1 MQKFH
6 KSKQIFLSVCSMTM
20 VISAGCVQ
28 QKPLEKLGLITTSGY
43 DLEGKNQIK
52 GTAVVQKFD
61 PMTES
66 ATKVITSVAKTSKG
80 IRQQANL
87 QSNQKLVTGQLR
99 SVVYSRELAK
109 KGIIQ
114 LVDTLNR
121 DSGIGNMVYLTIA
134 DKSASE
140 IMEIET
146 NNKGR
151 LNLGTYMYNLIK
163 QNVEGEQIISPTLHE
178 FNHNYYDIGK
188 DPVLPILK
196 VKNNDVIIS
205 GVGLFKGDR
214 LVDELKQ
221 GDLFYLKILI
231 DKYKAGTKEMGYTTD
246 QLKKIIIK
254 NENYTKKPIFSKIY
268 VSIDNIQSKTKIEL
282 VDKKNLRFR
291 VDVDLDSR
299 VLEMTEALDLGKPA
313 SVKFLENKLD
323 TSMKKRIEGLLLRF
337 KELEI
342 DPIGLG
348 NEYEAHLRGKP
359 ITQEEWDRKYK
370 DATFDVNVKNTIER
384 TGVID

>member
-1 MQKFH
+1 VRKLH
-6 KSKQIFLSVCSMTM
+6 NGRHRLLLVCSITM
-20 VISAGCVQ
+20 VISAGCVE

-43 DLEGKNQIK
+43 DMEGTNQIR

-61 PMTES
+61 PMTQS

-80 IRQQANL
+80 LRQQQNL
-87 QSNQKLVTGQLR
+87 QSNQKLVSGQLR

-121 DSGIGNMVYLTIA
+121 DAAIGNMVYLTIA

-140 IMEIET
+140 IMEIE
-146 NNKGR
+146 NDNKGS

-196 VKNNDVIIS
+196 VKDKDVIIS

-214 LVDELKQ
+214 LVDELRQ
-221 GDLFYLKILI
+221 GDLFYLKVLI
-231 DKYKAGTKEMGYTTD
+231 DKYKAGTKEMGYKTD

-268 VSIDNIQSKTKIEL
+268 VSIDNIRSKTKIEI

-299 VLEMTEALDLGKPA
+299 VLEMTEALDLGKPT
-313 SVKFLENKLD
+313 SVKFLEKKLD
-323 TSMKKRIEGLLLRF
+323 ESMKKKIESLLLHF

-342 DPIGLG
+342 DPVGLG

-370 DATFDVNVKNTIER
+370 DVTFDVHVKNTIER

>member
-1 MQKFH
+1 VRKLH
-6 KSKQIFLSVCSMTM
+6 NGRHRLLLVCSITM
-20 VISAGCVQ
+20 VIGAGCVQ

-43 DLEGKNQIK
+43 DMEGTNQIK

-80 IRQQANL
+80 LRQQQNL
-87 QSNQKLVTGQLR
+87 QSNQKLVSGQLR

-121 DSGIGNMVYLTIA
+121 DAAIGNMVYLTIA

-196 VKNNDVIIS
+196 VKKKDVIIS

-231 DKYKAGTKEMGYTTD
+231 DKYKAGTKEMGYKTD

-268 VSIDNIQSKTKIEL
+268 VSIDNIRSKTKIEL

-299 VLEMTEALDLGKPA
+299 VLEMTELLDLGKPA

-323 TSMKKRIEGLLLRF
+323 TSMKKKIEGLLLRF

-370 DATFDVNVKNTIER
+370 DVTFDVHVKNTIER

>member
-1 MQKFH
+1 MRKLH
-6 KSKQIFLSVCSMTM
+6 NGRHRLLLVCSITM
-20 VISAGCVQ
+20 VISAGCVE

-43 DLEGKNQIK
+43 DMEGTNQIR

-61 PMTES
+61 PMTQS
-66 ATKVITSVAKTSKG
+66 ATKVITSMAKTSKG
-80 IRQQANL
+80 LRQQQNL
-87 QSNQKLVTGQLR
+87 QSNQKLVSGQLR

-121 DSGIGNMVYLTIA
+121 DAAIGNMVYLTIA

-146 NNKGR
+146 NNKGS

-196 VKNNDVIIS
+196 VKDKDVIIS

-214 LVDELKQ
+214 LVDELRQ
-221 GDLFYLKILI
+221 GDLFYLKVLI
-231 DKYKAGTKEMGYTTD
+231 DKYKAGTKEMGYKTD

-268 VSIDNIQSKTKIEL
+268 VSIDNIRSKTKIEI

-299 VLEMTEALDLGKPA
+299 VLEMTEALDLGKPT
-313 SVKFLENKLD
+313 SVKFLEKKLD
-323 TSMKKRIEGLLLRF
+323 ESMKKKIESLLLHF

-342 DPIGLG
+342 DPVGLG

-370 DATFDVNVKNTIER
+370 DVTFDVHVKNTIER

>member
-1 MQKFH
+1 MRKFH
-6 KSKQIFLSVCSMTM
+6 NSKLILLTVCSMTM

-43 DLEGKNQIK
+43 DLEGTNQIK

-80 IRQQANL
+80 LRQQENL

-99 SVVYSRELAK
+99 SVVYSRELAQ

-114 LVDTLNR
+114 FVDTLNR
-121 DSGIGNMVYLTIA
+121 DAAIGNMVYLTIA

-163 QNVEGEQIISPTLHE
+163 QNVDGEQIISPTLHE

-196 VKNNDVIIS
+196 VKKKDVIIS

-231 DKYKAGTKEMGYTTD
+231 DKYKAGTKEMGYKTD

-268 VSIDNIQSKTKIEL
+268 VSIDNIRSKTKIKL
-282 VDKKNLRFR
+282 IDKKNLRFR
-291 VDVDLDSR
+291 VNVELDSR

-313 SVKFLENKLD
+313 SVKLLEKKFD
-323 TSMKKRIEGLLLRF
+323 QSMKKKIEGLLLRF
-337 KELEI
+337 KKLEI

-359 ITQEEWDRKYK
+359 ITQEEWDRRYK
-370 DATFDVNVKNTIER
+370 DVTFDVHVKNTIVQ

>member
-1 MQKFH
+1 VRKLH
-6 KSKQIFLSVCSMTM
+6 NGRHRLLLVCSITM
-20 VISAGCVQ
+20 VISAGCVE

-43 DLEGKNQIK
+43 DMEGTNQIR

-61 PMTES
+61 PMTQS
-66 ATKVITSVAKTSKG
+66 ATKVITSMAKTSKG
-80 IRQQANL
+80 LRQQQNL
-87 QSNQKLVTGQLR
+87 QSNQKLVSGQLR

-121 DSGIGNMVYLTIA
+121 DAAIGNMVYLTIA

-146 NNKGR
+146 NNKGS

-196 VKNNDVIIS
+196 VKDKDVIIS

-214 LVDELKQ
+214 LVDELRQ
-221 GDLFYLKILI
+221 GDLFYLKVLI
-231 DKYKAGTKEMGYTTD
+231 DKYKAGTKEMGYKTD

-268 VSIDNIQSKTKIEL
+268 VSIDNIRSKTKIEI

-299 VLEMTEALDLGKPA
+299 VLEMTEALDLGKPT
-313 SVKFLENKLD
+313 SVKFLEKKLD
-323 TSMKKRIEGLLLRF
+323 ESMKKKIESLLLHF

-342 DPIGLG
+342 DPVGLG

-370 DATFDVNVKNTIER
+370 DVTFDVHVKNTIER

>member
-1 MQKFH
+1 
-6 KSKQIFLSVCSMTM
+6 MTM

-28 QKPLEKLGLITTSGY
+28 QKPLEKLGLITTTGY
-43 DLEGKNQIK
+43 DMEGENQIK

-61 PMTES
+61 PMTKS
-66 ATKVITSVAKTSKG
+66 ATKMITSFAKTSKG
-80 IRQQANL
+80 LRQQSNL

-114 LVDTLNR
+114 LVDSLNR
-121 DSGIGNMVYLTIA
+121 DASIGNMVYLTVA
-134 DKSASE
+134 DKTASE
-140 IMEIET
+140 ILEIET

-196 VKNNDVIIS
+196 VKKNDVIIA
-205 GVGLFKGDR
+205 GVGLFKGDH
-214 LVDELKQ
+214 LVDELKH

-246 QLKKIIIK
+246 QLKKIMIK
-254 NENYTKKPIFSKIY
+254 NENYTKKPIYSKIY
-268 VSIDNIQSKTKIEL
+268 VSIDNIQSRTKIEL

-299 VLEMTEALDLGKPA
+299 VLEMTEALDLGKTA
-313 SVKFLENKLD
+313 SVKFLEKKLD
-323 TSMKKRIEGLLLRF
+323 TSMKKRIEGLLIRF
-337 KELEI
+337 KELGI

-370 DATFDVNVKNTIER
+370 DVTFDVHVKNTIER
-384 TGVID
+384 TGVVD

>member
-1 MQKFH
+1 
-6 KSKQIFLSVCSMTM
+6 MTM

-28 QKPLEKLGLITTSGY
+28 QKPLEKLGLITTSGF
-43 DLEGKNQIK
+43 DMEGENQIR
-52 GTAVVQKFD
+52 GTVVVQKFD
-61 PMTES
+61 PMTTQS

-80 IRQQANL
+80 LRQQQNL
-87 QSNQKLVTGQLR
+87 QSNQKLVSGQLR
-99 SVVYSRELAK
+99 SVVYSRDLAK

-114 LVDTLNR
+114 LVDSLNR
-121 DSGIGNMVYLTIA
+121 DAAIGNMVYLTIA
-134 DKSASE
+134 DQSAAE
-140 IMEIET
+140 ILQIE
-146 NNKGR
+146 NSKEN

-196 VKNNDVIIS
+196 VKDKDVIIT

-214 LVDELKQ
+214 LVDELRQ
-221 GDLFYLKILI
+221 GDLFYLKVLI
-231 DKYKAGTKEMGYTTD
+231 DKYKAGTKEMGYKTD

-254 NENYTKKPIFSKIY
+254 NKNYTKKPIFSKIY
-268 VSIDNIQSKTKIEL
+268 VSIDNIRSKTKIEI

-299 VLEMTEALDLGKPA
+299 VLEMTEALDLGKPT
-313 SVKFLENKLD
+313 SVKFLEKKLD
-323 TSMKKRIEGLLLRF
+323 ESMKKKIESLLLRF
-337 KELEI
+337 KKLEI

-370 DATFDVNVKNTIER
+370 DVTFDVHVKNTIER

>member
-1 MQKFH
+1 MRKLH
-6 KSKQIFLSVCSMTM
+6 NGRHRLLLVCSITM
-20 VISAGCVQ
+20 VISAGCVE

-43 DLEGKNQIK
+43 DMEGTNQIR

-61 PMTES
+61 PMTQS

-80 IRQQANL
+80 LRQQQNL
-87 QSNQKLVTGQLR
+87 QSNQKLVSGQLR

-121 DSGIGNMVYLTIA
+121 DAAIGNMVYLTIA

-196 VKNNDVIIS
+196 VKDKDVIIS

-214 LVDELKQ
+214 LVDELRQ
-221 GDLFYLKILI
+221 GDLFYLKVLI
-231 DKYKAGTKEMGYTTD
+231 DKYKAGTKEMGYKTD

-268 VSIDNIQSKTKIEL
+268 VSIDNIRSKTKIEI

-299 VLEMTEALDLGKPA
+299 VLEMTEALDLGKPT
-313 SVKFLENKLD
+313 SVKFLEKKLD
-323 TSMKKRIEGLLLRF
+323 ESMKKKIESLLLHF

-342 DPIGLG
+342 DPVGLG

-370 DATFDVNVKNTIER
+370 DVTFDVHVKNTIER

>member
-1 MQKFH
+1 MRKLH
-6 KSKQIFLSVCSMTM
+6 NGRHRLLLVCSITM
-20 VISAGCVQ
+20 VISAGCVE

-43 DLEGKNQIK
+43 DMEGTNQIR

-61 PMTES
+61 PMTQS

-80 IRQQANL
+80 LRQQQNL
-87 QSNQKLVTGQLR
+87 QSNQKLVSGQLR

-121 DSGIGNMVYLTIA
+121 DAAIGNMVYLTIA

-146 NNKGR
+146 NNKGS

-196 VKNNDVIIS
+196 VKDKDVIIS

-214 LVDELKQ
+214 LVDELRQ
-221 GDLFYLKILI
+221 GDLFYLKVLI
-231 DKYKAGTKEMGYTTD
+231 DKYKAGTKEMGYKTD

-268 VSIDNIQSKTKIEL
+268 VSIDNIRSKTKIEI

-299 VLEMTEALDLGKPA
+299 VLEMTEALDLGKPT
-313 SVKFLENKLD
+313 SVKFLEKKLD
-323 TSMKKRIEGLLLRF
+323 ESMKKKIESLLLHF

-342 DPIGLG
+342 DPVGLG

-370 DATFDVNVKNTIER
+370 DVTFDVHVKNTIER

>member
-1 MQKFH
+1 VRKLH
-6 KSKQIFLSVCSMTM
+6 NGRHRLLLVCSITM
-20 VISAGCVQ
+20 VISAGCVE

-43 DLEGKNQIK
+43 DMEGTNQIR

-61 PMTES
+61 PMTQS

-80 IRQQANL
+80 LRQQQNL
-87 QSNQKLVTGQLR
+87 QSNQKLVSGQLR

-121 DSGIGNMVYLTIA
+121 DAAIGNMVYLTIA

-146 NNKGR
+146 NNKGS

-196 VKNNDVIIS
+196 VKDKDVIIS

-214 LVDELKQ
+214 LVDELRQ
-221 GDLFYLKILI
+221 GDLFYLKVLI
-231 DKYKAGTKEMGYTTD
+231 DKYKAGTKEMGYKTD

-268 VSIDNIQSKTKIEL
+268 VSIDNIRSKTKIEI

-299 VLEMTEALDLGKPA
+299 VLEMTEALDLGKPT
-313 SVKFLENKLD
+313 SVKFLEKKLD
-323 TSMKKRIEGLLLRF
+323 ESMKKKIESLLLHF

-342 DPIGLG
+342 DPVGLG

-370 DATFDVNVKNTIER
+370 DVTFDVHVKNTIER

>member
-1 MQKFH
+1 MAN
-6 KSKQIFLSVCSMTM
+6 IDLLSVCSITM

-43 DLEGKNQIK
+43 DMEGKNQIK

-61 PMTES
+61 PMTQS

-80 IRQQANL
+80 LRQQQNL
-87 QSNQKLVTGQLR
+87 QSNQKLVSGQLR

-121 DSGIGNMVYLTIA
+121 DAAIGNMVYLTIA

-196 VKNNDVIIS
+196 VKNKDVIIS
-205 GVGLFKGDR
+205 GVGLFKDDR

-231 DKYKAGTKEMGYTTD
+231 DKYKAGTKEMGFND
-246 QLKKIIIK
+246 R
-254 NENYTKKPIFSKIY
+254 
-268 VSIDNIQSKTKIEL
+268 SI
-282 VDKKNLRFR
+282 KKNHY
-291 VDVDLDSR
+291 
-299 VLEMTEALDLGKPA
+299 
-313 SVKFLENKLD
+313 
-323 TSMKKRIEGLLLRF
+323 KKRKL
-337 KELEI
+337 
-342 DPIGLG
+342 
-348 NEYEAHLRGKP
+348 H
-359 ITQEEWDRKYK
+359 
-370 DATFDVNVKNTIER
+370 
-384 TGVID
+384 

>member
-1 MQKFH
+1 MRKLH
-6 KSKQIFLSVCSMTM
+6 NGRNRLLLVCSITM
-20 VISAGCVQ
+20 VISAGCVE

-43 DLEGKNQIK
+43 DMEGTNQIR

-61 PMTES
+61 PMTQS

-80 IRQQANL
+80 LRQQQNL
-87 QSNQKLVTGQLR
+87 QSNQKLVSGQLR

-121 DSGIGNMVYLTIA
+121 DAAIGNMVYLTIA

-196 VKNNDVIIS
+196 VKDKDVIIS

-214 LVDELKQ
+214 LVDELRQ
-221 GDLFYLKILI
+221 GDLFYLKVLI
-231 DKYKAGTKEMGYTTD
+231 DKYKAGTKEMGYKTD

-268 VSIDNIQSKTKIEL
+268 VSIDNIRSKTKIEI

-299 VLEMTEALDLGKPA
+299 VLEMTEALDLGKPT
-313 SVKFLENKLD
+313 SVKFLEKKLD
-323 TSMKKRIEGLLLRF
+323 ESMKKKIESLLLHF

-342 DPIGLG
+342 DPVGLG

-370 DATFDVNVKNTIER
+370 DVTFDVHVKNTIER

>member
-1 MQKFH
+1 MRKHH
-6 KSKQIFLSVCSMTM
+6 KSRTILLLVCSMTM
-20 VISAGCVQ
+20 IISAGCVQ
-28 QKPLEKLGLITTSGY
+28 QKPLEKLGLITTSGF
-43 DLEGKNQIK
+43 DMEGKNQIK
-52 GTAVVQKFD
+52 GTVVVQKFD
-61 PMTES
+61 PMTTQS

-80 IRQQANL
+80 LRQQQNL
-87 QSNQKLVTGQLR
+87 QSNQKLVSGQLR
-99 SVVYSRELAK
+99 SVVYSRDLAK

-121 DSGIGNMVYLTIA
+121 DAAIGNMVYLTIA
-134 DKSASE
+134 DQSAAE
-140 IMEIET
+140 ILQIE
-146 NNKGR
+146 NSKEN

-196 VKNNDVIIS
+196 VKDKDVIIS

-214 LVDELKQ
+214 LVDELRQ
-221 GDLFYLKILI
+221 GDLFYLKVLI
-231 DKYKAGTKEMGYTTD
+231 DKYKAGTKEMGYKTD

-268 VSIDNIQSKTKIEL
+268 VSIDNIRSKTKIEI

-299 VLEMTEALDLGKPA
+299 VLEMTEALDLGKPT
-313 SVKFLENKLD
+313 SIKFLEKKLD
-323 TSMKKRIEGLLLRF
+323 ESMKEKIESLLLRF
-337 KELEI
+337 KKLEI

-370 DATFDVNVKNTIER
+370 DVTFDVHVKNMIER

>member
-1 MQKFH
+1 
-6 KSKQIFLSVCSMTM
+6 M

-43 DLEGKNQIK
+43 DLEGTNQIK

-80 IRQQANL
+80 LRQQENL

-99 SVVYSRELAK
+99 SVVYSRELAQ

-114 LVDTLNR
+114 FVDTLNR
-121 DSGIGNMVYLTIA
+121 DAAIGNMVYLTIA

-163 QNVEGEQIISPTLHE
+163 QNVDGEQIISPTLHE

-196 VKNNDVIIS
+196 VKKKDVIIS

-231 DKYKAGTKEMGYTTD
+231 DKYKAGTKEMGYKTD

-268 VSIDNIQSKTKIEL
+268 VSIDNIRSKTKIKL
-282 VDKKNLRFR
+282 IDKKNLRFR
-291 VDVDLDSR
+291 VDVELDSR

-313 SVKFLENKLD
+313 SVKFLEKKFD
-323 TSMKKRIEGLLLRF
+323 QSMKKKIEGLLLRF
-337 KELEI
+337 KKLEI

-359 ITQEEWDRKYK
+359 ITQEEWDRRYK
-370 DATFDVNVKNTIER
+370 DVTFDVHVKNTIVQ

>member
-1 MQKFH
+1 MRKLH
-6 KSKQIFLSVCSMTM
+6 NGRHILLLVCSITM
-20 VISAGCVQ
+20 VISAGCVE

-43 DLEGKNQIK
+43 DMEGTNQIR

-61 PMTES
+61 PMTQS

-80 IRQQANL
+80 LRQQQNL
-87 QSNQKLVTGQLR
+87 QSNQKLVSGQLR

-121 DSGIGNMVYLTIA
+121 DAAIGNMVYLTIA

-146 NNKGR
+146 NNKGS

-196 VKNNDVIIS
+196 VKDKDVIIS

-214 LVDELKQ
+214 LVDELRQ
-221 GDLFYLKILI
+221 GDLFYLKVLI
-231 DKYKAGTKEMGYTTD
+231 DKYKAGTKEMGYKTD

-254 NENYTKKPIFSKIY
+254 NENYTQKPIFSKIY
-268 VSIDNIQSKTKIEL
+268 VSIDNIRSKTKIEI

-299 VLEMTEALDLGKPA
+299 VLEMTEALDLGKPT
-313 SVKFLENKLD
+313 SVKFLEKKLD
-323 TSMKKRIEGLLLRF
+323 ESMKKKIENLLLHF

-342 DPIGLG
+342 DPVGLG

-370 DATFDVNVKNTIER
+370 DVTFDVHVKNTIER